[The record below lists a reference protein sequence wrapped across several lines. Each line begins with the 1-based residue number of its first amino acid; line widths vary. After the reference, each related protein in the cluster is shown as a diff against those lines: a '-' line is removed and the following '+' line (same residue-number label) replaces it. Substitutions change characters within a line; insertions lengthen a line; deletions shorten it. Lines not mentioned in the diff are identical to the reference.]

1 MRKQIKLTI
10 EPGGNIGEDSY
21 ILDVRRGK
29 EEKIISR
36 VDKDHSLL
44 FIGKKFDVYI
54 EFNLKIKIRWPR
66 ARRPYI
72 IFIEDDNKN
81 KIKMPVKK
89 NAHYKDKNNTEYL
102 IVRRPDTDCKEFLLL
117 IADDRYSSNLITH

>member
-1 MRKQIKLTI
+1 MRKEIRLTI

-21 ILDVRRGK
+21 VLDVHRGK

-36 VDKDHSLL
+36 IDKEHSLV
-44 FIGKKFDVYI
+44 FTGKKFDVCI

-72 IFIEDDNKN
+72 IFIEGDNKK
-81 KIKMPVKK
+81 KIRMPVKK

-102 IVRRPDTDCKEFLLL
+102 IVRRTDTDCKEFLLL

>member
-1 MRKQIKLTI
+1 MRKEIRLTI

-21 ILDVRRGK
+21 VLDVHRGK

-36 VDKDHSLL
+36 IDKEHSLV
-44 FIGKKFDVYI
+44 FTGKKFDVYI

-66 ARRPYI
+66 VRRPYI
-72 IFIEDDNKN
+72 IFIEDDNKK

-117 IADDRYSSNLITH
+117 ISDDRYSSNLITH

>member
-1 MRKQIKLTI
+1 MRKEIRLTI

-21 ILDVRRGK
+21 VLDVQRGK
-29 EEKIISR
+29 EEKILSR
-36 VDKDHSLL
+36 IDKDHSLL
-44 FIGKKFDVYI
+44 FIGKKFDVCI

-72 IFIEDDNKN
+72 IFIEGDNKK

-102 IVRRPDTDCKEFLLL
+102 IVRRTDTDCKEFLLL
-117 IADDRYSSNLITH
+117 ISDDRYSSNLITH